1 VGENPASGT
10 SDYGL
15 EDGQRMGWPLRQL
28 VIIWLRSS
36 WMKSKNS
43 AASAG
48 RRLRQ
53 RRDDVERQLRGSGAL
68 LG

>member
-1 VGENPASGT
+1 
-10 SDYGL
+10 
-15 EDGQRMGWPLRQL
+15 MGWPLRQL

-36 WMKSKNS
+36 WRKSKNS